1 MFLAP
6 ANSTY
11 VEIVMMKGIYT
22 HVDKSLKLTDMQHIL
37 FRLCQMNPARLLT
50 SKADRCFWDVWAP
63 VPVYSVLF
71 LRLVP
76 SYAYSNALKSSG
88 TLLPLPALYLLG
100 PPLNCLGMGSDSS
113 GWNLNLASWTVNLGP
128 PPPLPIW
135 LVPRERAGEPPFDR
149 VYAEASMGCN
159 APVPDPRDCPPAV
172 GIEVMDLAAL
182 GGGGGGGGAM

>member
-1 MFLAP
+1 
-6 ANSTY
+6 
-11 VEIVMMKGIYT
+11 
-22 HVDKSLKLTDMQHIL
+22 MQYIL
-37 FRLCQMNPARLLT
+37 FRLCQKMNPARLPACLQAKPMLLGCLST
-50 SKADRCFWDVWAP
+50 CSR
-63 VPVYSVLF
+63 LF
-71 LRLVP
+71 RAFLSLVP
-76 SYAYSNALKSSG
+76 SHAYSNALRSSG

-159 APVPDPRDCPPAV
+159 APVPDPSDCPPAV
-172 GIEVMDLAAL
+172 GIEVIDLAAL
-182 GGGGGGGGAM
+182 GGGGGGGDAM

>member
-1 MFLAP
+1 M
-6 ANSTY
+6 S
-11 VEIVMMKGIYT
+11 E
-22 HVDKSLKLTDMQHIL
+22 QL
-37 FRLCQMNPARLLT
+37 FP
-50 SKADRCFWDVWAP
+50 SDVSHAFP
-63 VPVYSVLF
+63 S
-71 LRLVP
+71 LVP
-76 SYAYSNALKSSG
+76 SHVYSNALKSSG

-128 PPPLPIW
+128 LPPLPIW
-135 LVPRERAGEPPFDR
+135 LVPRERAGEPPFVR
-149 VYAEASMGCN
+149 VYAEASMGCR